1 MALTNNVINLQ
12 VRYIKH
18 FPIADGLFI
27 SIDKGFYYVNV
38 QLLQCFA
45 VYCVSTK
52 SKQPY
57 DSFEMS
63 DKQNVIL
70 AYICSLL
77 PYDIFYENIACPRW
91 ALFTY

>member
-1 MALTNNVINLQ
+1 MGSSSVFN
-12 VRYIKH
+12 
-18 FPIADGLFI
+18 
-27 SIDKGFYYVNV
+27 KGFYYMNV

-52 SKQPY
+52 SQQTS
-57 DSFEMS
+57 DSCEMS

-70 AYICSLL
+70 AYICNLLL

-91 ALFTY
+91 TLFT